1 MFKGSCKK
9 RIIFSIIIPLYNKE
23 KFISKT
29 LQSVLSQLDI
39 FELIIINDSSTDN
52 SLKICKKFKKKNKL
66 IKIINP
72 KRKLYVSEAR
82 NLGIKKSSGEYLIFL
97 DADDIIGKNFLK
109 NLNNIIKN
117 NKYDLIINDLGDLR
131 KGKSYS
137 FKNNF
142 IKKLILSKFVGYC
155 WRNIYRR
162 NFLNKNNI
170 YFNKNILVC
179 EDEEFVSRCFLKS
192 RKIHFLD
199 KNYYHKTSEPKSLSH
214 VNLGQNF
221 YGLDLENFLKSY
233 LNVLISLSRNLK
245 KIKNNKPLKFYF
257 QNRVKLMLNKIYPLI
272 MLSDDIQLKKI
283 SNQFSL
289 YSKFFS
295 NNLFLLKQ
303 KKLDLLNSKIIL
315 KKKFSKFF
323 DKFRSYKFYLFCY
336 DHITFSIIK
345 LMKEKKIKIVGI
357 LDNNYKNF
365 PKNFNVFN
373 IRLKN
378 INKESLKIKNEGKM
392 IVLILNQKKENILGI
407 SKQLKDLGI
416 KKNKIKNFL
425 FYF

>member
-170 YFNKNILVC
+170 YFKKNILVC

-257 QNRVKLMLNKIYPLI
+257 QNRIKLMLNKIYPLI
-272 MLSDDIQLKKI
+272 MLSDDIQLK
-283 SNQFSL
+283 NQAFVIDAIAGS
-289 YSKFFS
+289 SDGK
-295 NNLFLLKQ
+295 NTIK
-303 KKLDLLNSKIIL
+303 NSKEIDEHNFVIKHINQQMNNIPSL
-315 KKKFSKFF
+315 VNNIEQNIETYGNTN
-323 DKFRSYKFYLFCY
+323 RTNYIPMEQNQMRYL
-336 DHITFSIIK
+336 
-345 LMKEKKIKIVGI
+345 
-357 LDNNYKNF
+357 
-365 PKNFNVFN
+365 
-373 IRLKN
+373 
-378 INKESLKIKNEGKM
+378 
-392 IVLILNQKKENILGI
+392 
-407 SKQLKDLGI
+407 
-416 KKNKIKNFL
+416 
-425 FYF
+425 